1 MKKSAIV
8 FAATSLVTAL
18 FAGNVFAAAGYR
30 IELNGLKGE
39 LKDNVQAHI
48 GELDEQNPA
57 AAARALRRAIVEGLK
72 ALGYYSPE
80 IEIKFKRNDGAP
92 ELIADVEIG
101 EQVILRSADLGITGQ
116 ARQDPDFAL
125 LIGSVPAAGTPL
137 NHGTY
142 TEFKDKLLSLSLAKG
157 YFEGHFT
164 DKRLAVSPKAKAA
177 QWHLHYDSGPRY
189 RWGKITYKGSQID
202 EAYLK
207 GLEKITE
214 GDDYDYAEYAQL
226 SKRLGDTGWFASV
239 AAEPDFQA
247 AKTDPRKHLPVEVT
261 VSPRKRNLVE
271 TGLGYSSDIGPRA
284 KLKWTR
290 PWVNEKGHSFDVT
303 TEVSAKEQVLDA
315 NYRIPTK
322 ADPLGDYWL
331 VQGGYKYTDL
341 NDTKSSQFGA
351 AISRNKQLHSG
362 WVRSLSLNV
371 LSDNFTQAD
380 VDQNKLVIYPGISFT
395 RTRAR
400 GGLSPDWGDTQRYGI
415 SVANGIWAS
424 ESDFVRLEV
433 SQTWLRTL
441 ALKHRFVLRAT
452 FGWIETDDLDG
463 VPPDLRFF
471 AGGDNSVRGY
481 DYKSISPTNDKGEL
495 TGGTKMASAG
505 VEYQYNVTGNWWAA
519 AFFDAGDSVKSLGD
533 LTVNKGAG
541 VGIRWNSPIG
551 PVKVDVAWP
560 IASDLDH
567 GMHIYFGLGGAL

>member
-8 FAATSLVTAL
+8 IAATSLITAL
-18 FAGNVFAAAGYR
+18 FAGNAFAAAGYR
-30 IELNGLKGE
+30 IELNGLNGE
-39 LKDNVQAHI
+39 LKDNVEAHVA
-48 GELDEQNPA
+48 ELDEQNPA

-72 ALGYYSPE
+72 ALGYYSPD
-80 IEIKFKRNDGAP
+80 IDIKFNRNDGKP
-92 ELIADVEIG
+92 ELIANVDIG
-101 EQVILRSADLGITGQ
+101 DQVTLRSPDLDIEGE

-125 LIGSVPAAGTPL
+125 LIGNVPQAGTPL

-142 TEFKDKLLSLSLAKG
+142 SGFKDELLSLSLAKG
-157 YFEGHFT
+157 YFEGRFT
-164 DKRLAVSPKAKAA
+164 DKRLAVSPEAKAA

-207 GLEKITE
+207 GLERITE
-214 GDDYDYAEYAQL
+214 GDYYDYAEYAEL
-226 SKRLGDTGWFASV
+226 SKRLGDTGWFASI
-239 AAEPDFQA
+239 AAEPDFEA
-247 AKTDPRKHLPVEVT
+247 GKADPQKHLPVEVT

-271 TGLGYSSDIGPRA
+271 TGLGFSSDIGPRA

-315 NYRIPTK
+315 SYRIPTK
-322 ADPLGDYWL
+322 ADPIGDYWL

-341 NDTKSSQFGA
+341 NDTKSSQFA
-351 AISRNKQLHSG
+351 VSLSRNKQLNSG
-362 WVRSLSLNV
+362 WIRSLSLNV
-371 LSDNFTQAD
+371 LSDNFTQAEINN
-380 VDQNKLVIYPGISFT
+380 NKLVIYPGISFT

-400 GGLSPDWGDTQRYGI
+400 GGLTPDWGDTQRYGI

-424 ESDFVRLEV
+424 ESDFVRLEA

-441 ALKHRFVLRAT
+441 ALKHRFVMRAT
-452 FGWIETDDLDG
+452 VGWIETDDLNG

-495 TGGTKMASAG
+495 TGGTKMASAS

-519 AFFDAGDSVKSLGD
+519 TFFDVGDSVKSLGD
-533 LTVNKGAG
+533 LTLNKGAG

-560 IASDLDH
+560 IASNLDR
-567 GMHIYFGLGGAL
+567 GMHFYFGLGGAL